1 MSNYIYSIKHVP
13 AYLHLMGT
21 YMFQIYLIIYFEL
34 LIDNYLHIRNT
45 SQRAL
50 LKDVIII
57 YNLSLVGKS
66 Y

>member
-1 MSNYIYSIKHVP
+1 MT
-13 AYLHLMGT
+13 YLHLMGT